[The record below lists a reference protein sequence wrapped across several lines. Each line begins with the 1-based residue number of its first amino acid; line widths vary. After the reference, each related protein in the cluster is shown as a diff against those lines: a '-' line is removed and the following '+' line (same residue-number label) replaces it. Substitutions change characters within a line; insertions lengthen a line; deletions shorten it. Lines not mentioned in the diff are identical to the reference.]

1 MVGKFF
7 MVVHIITLSEVRHV
21 EHIVKVTR
29 RGQTTIPAEL
39 REKFGIKEGDE
50 LIVEATEKGLLFK
63 PIRRIED
70 CAGIYAKYG
79 KVEEIKKE
87 IDKLREE
94 Y

>member
-1 MVGKFF
+1 MQSV
-7 MVVHIITLSEVRHV
+7 
-21 EHIVKVTR
+21 VKVTR

-39 REKFGIKEGDE
+39 RQKLGIKEGDE
-50 LIVEATEKGLLFK
+50 LLVEATEQGVLFK
-63 PIRRIED
+63 PIRRLED
-70 CAGIYAKYG
+70 CAGIYANYG

>member
-1 MVGKFF
+1 
-7 MVVHIITLSEVRHV
+7 V
-21 EHIVKVTR
+21 ERIVKVTR

-39 REKFGIKEGDE
+39 REKLGIKEGDE
-50 LIVEATEKGLLFK
+50 LMVEATKEGLLFH
-63 PIRRIED
+63 PIRKLED

>member
-1 MVGKFF
+1 M
-7 MVVHIITLSEVRHV
+7 EN
-21 EHIVKVTR
+21 IVKVTR

-39 REKFGIKEGDE
+39 REKLGIKEGDE
-50 LIVEATEKGLLFK
+50 LMVEATEKGILFK
-63 PIRRIED
+63 PIRKLED

-87 IDKLREE
+87 IDRLREE